1 MADELSSQ
9 VSVNEANLGRVIA
22 WSEVADR
29 KAGFILTLTLV
40 MLGYLTSQLNDF
52 FSAIFSKWTVSP
64 SAPALFLVLIALL
77 TVALVG
83 SVGAVINLVSVIRPR
98 LAPAS
103 AKRSLLFFQTISVMP
118 CDEFSAQLKGL
129 DQPGYVNALCEQTHD
144 ISKVVT
150 EKFRKLSRSIGWFW
164 LGVAAVGT
172 FSLLRPLFVK
182 LLPG

>member
-1 MADELSSQ
+1 
-9 VSVNEANLGRVIA
+9 
-22 WSEVADR
+22 
-29 KAGFILTLTLV
+29 

-83 SVGAVINLVSVIRPR
+83 LVGAVINLVSVIRPR

-118 CDEFSAQLKGL
+118 CDEFSGAAQKTGS
-129 DQPGYVNALCEQTHD
+129 V
-144 ISKVVT
+144 
-150 EKFRKLSRSIGWFW
+150 
-164 LGVAAVGT
+164 
-172 FSLLRPLFVK
+172 
-182 LLPG
+182 

>member
-9 VSVNEANLGRVIA
+9 VSVNEANLSRVIA

-52 FSAIFSKWTVSP
+52 FSAIFSKWAASP

-77 TVALVG
+77 AVALVG
-83 SVGAVINLVSVIRPR
+83 LVGAVINLVSVIRPR

-103 AKRSLLFFQTISVMP
+103 AK
-118 CDEFSAQLKGL
+118 
-129 DQPGYVNALCEQTHD
+129 
-144 ISKVVT
+144 
-150 EKFRKLSRSIGWFW
+150 
-164 LGVAAVGT
+164 
-172 FSLLRPLFVK
+172 
-182 LLPG
+182 